1 MWTKSVLLFGAL
13 ALGSLLLLQ
22 LLPLEYFYVLP
33 VSARAPG
40 SLFEGLG
47 PAVRFWIGL
56 LAIALVRDYV
66 VSRRGVPVTDVE
78 MAAVRL
84 ERHRFHGEWNYTIRP
99 ATKRRFQSVTS

>member
-1 MWTKSVLLFGAL
+1 MLLFGAL
-13 ALGSLLLLQ
+13 ALGSLVLFQ

-56 LAIALVRDYV
+56 LCIALVRDYV
-66 VSRRGVPVTDVE
+66 VTRRDRSI
-78 MAAVRL
+78 VRPFARVL
-84 ERHRFHGEWNYTIRP
+84 THNHFRGMIL
-99 ATKRRFQSVTS
+99 